1 MRAARVTELADL
13 PLEEASR
20 LLRRGKISPIEL
32 TEAALERIAL
42 LEPEQHSFIT
52 ILKDA
57 ARRQAREAARE
68 IARGKWRGPLHG
80 IPVSLKDNF
89 ETRGVRTT
97 AGSKILAQSVPAKDS
112 AVAAKLKQAGAI
124 LLGKTN
130 LHEFAYGVTTENP
143 FFGSTQNPWS
153 RGRIAGGS
161 SGGSAAAIASG
172 MGFGSVGTDTGGSVR
187 IPSALCGVVGLK
199 PTFGL
204 VSLEGCVP
212 LAESLDHA
220 GPMARDVS
228 GACIM
233 LEAIAGN
240 YPQGA
245 RWPDYRRLRAWQPR
259 RFRIGWPNEYF
270 FERVDPEIVRAVET
284 AGEALE
290 SLGGRSQKI
299 SLPHLNAS
307 TAPSTVI
314 ALAEAADYHK
324 SQGWFPARAGEY
336 SEDLKLR
343 LQQGSELRAVDY
355 LAACRQRT
363 AVVRD
368 FDAAFE
374 RVDIL
379 IAPTTPVAAPPFGTR
394 EVCISGQTEGVRAAL
409 LRLNR
414 PANYTGHPA
423 ITLPCGFTREGLPIG
438 LQLIGPRYAEVQLLA
453 IAHAY
458 EAATMWHARRPALTT
473 R

>member
-1 MRAARVTELADL
+1 MPAAFDSELADL
-13 PLEEASR
+13 PLEETSR
-20 LLRRGKISPIEL
+20 LVRRRKISPVDLID
-32 TEAALERIAL
+32 AALERISR
-42 LEPEQHSFIT
+42 LEPELHAFIT
-52 ILKDA
+52 LLKEA

-80 IPVSLKDNF
+80 IPLSLKDNF

-97 AGSKILAQSVPAKDS
+97 AGSKILANFCPSRDS

-153 RGRIAGGS
+153 HVRIAGGS
-161 SGGSAAAIASG
+161 SGGSAAAVASG
-172 MGFGSVGTDTGGSVR
+172 MGFASVGTDTGGSVR

-212 LAESLDHA
+212 MAESLDHA
-220 GPMARDVS
+220 GPIARDVA
-228 GACIM
+228 GACIL
-233 LEAIAGN
+233 LESIAGN
-240 YPQGA
+240 YPRGT
-245 RWPDYRRLRAWQPR
+245 RRPDYRRLRALRPR
-259 RFRIGWPNEYF
+259 RFRIGWPSEYF
-270 FERVDPEIVRAVET
+270 FERVDPEIVRAVER
-284 AGEALE
+284 AGKVLE
-290 SLGGRSQKI
+290 SLGGRSKKI

-314 ALAEAADYHK
+314 ALAEAADVHE
-324 SQGWFPARAGEY
+324 SRGWFPARAAEY
-336 SEDLKLR
+336 SEDLRLR
-343 LQQGSELRAVDY
+343 LQQGSALRAVDY

-363 AVVRD
+363 EVVRD

-379 IAPTTPVAAPPFGTR
+379 IAPSTPVAAPPLGSR
-394 EVCISGQTEGVRAAL
+394 EVRIGEQPETVRAAL

-414 PANYTGHPA
+414 PANYSGHPA
-423 ITLPCGFTREGLPIG
+423 ISLPCGFTRDGLPIG
-438 LQLIGPRYAEVQLLA
+438 LQLIAPRFGEAQLLA

-458 EAATMWHARRPALTT
+458 EAATLWHARRPASTS

>member
-1 MRAARVTELADL
+1 MRAAFDSELADL

-20 LLRRGKISPIEL
+20 LLRRGKISPVEL
-32 TEAALERIAL
+32 TDAALDRIAL

-52 ILKDA
+52 VLKDA

-97 AGSKILAQSVPAKDS
+97 AGSKILAKFVPSRDS

-153 RGRIAGGS
+153 RDRIAGGS
-161 SGGSAAAIASG
+161 SGGSAAAVASG
-172 MGFGSVGTDTGGSVR
+172 MGFASVGTDTGGSVR

-220 GPMARDVS
+220 GPIARDVA
-228 GACIM
+228 GACIL

-245 RWPDYRRLRAWQPR
+245 RRPDFRRLRALRPR
-259 RFRIGWPNEYF
+259 RFRIGWPSEYF
-270 FERVDPEIVRAVET
+270 FERVDPEIVRAVEK
-284 AGEALE
+284 AGESLE

-299 SLPHLNAS
+299 SLPHLNES
-307 TAPSTVI
+307 MAPSTVI
-314 ALAEAADYHK
+314 ALAEAADYHE
-324 SQGWFPARAGEY
+324 SRGWFPARAAEY
-336 SEDLKLR
+336 SEDLRNR
-343 LQQGSELRAVDY
+343 LQQGCELRAVEY
-355 LAACRQRT
+355 LAAM
-363 AVVRD
+363 
-368 FDAAFE
+368 
-374 RVDIL
+374 
-379 IAPTTPVAAPPFGTR
+379 PPAYR
-394 EVCISGQTEGVRAAL
+394 SGARFRRGVRARGYFDRAHHSGCRAAAGYARSAHLRTSGTGARGAAVAQSSRELYRASRDNFAL
-409 LRLNR
+409 RIHARGLAHRVAIDR
-414 PANYTGHPA
+414 PA
-423 ITLPCGFTREGLPIG
+423 IR
-438 LQLIGPRYAEVQLLA
+438 RSA
-453 IAHAY
+453 IAGHRAC
-458 EAATMWHARRPALTT
+458 L
-473 R
+473 

>member
-1 MRAARVTELADL
+1 MRAAFDTELADL
-13 PLEEASR
+13 SLEEASR
-20 LLRRGKISPIEL
+20 LLRRGKISPVEL
-32 TEAALERIAL
+32 TDAALERIAR
-42 LEPEQHSFIT
+42 LEPEMHAFIT

-97 AGSKILAQSVPAKDS
+97 AGSKILAKFVPSRDS
-112 AVAAKLKQAGAI
+112 AVASKLKQAGAI

-153 RGRIAGGS
+153 RDRIAGGS
-161 SGGSAAAIASG
+161 SGGSAAAVASG
-172 MGFGSVGTDTGGSVR
+172 MGFASVGTDTGGSVR

-220 GPMARDVS
+220 GPMARDVA
-228 GACIM
+228 GACI
-233 LEAIAGN
+233 LFEAIAGK
-240 YPQGA
+240 YPQGT
-245 RWPDYRRLRAWQPR
+245 RRPDYRRLRALRPR
-259 RFRIGWPNEYF
+259 RFRIGWPSEYF
-270 FERVDPEIVRAVET
+270 FERVDPEIARAVEK
-284 AGEALE
+284 AGEVME
-290 SLGGRSQKI
+290 SLGGRSKKI

-314 ALAEAADYHK
+314 ALAEAADYHE
-324 SQGWFPARAGEY
+324 SRGWFPARAGEY
-336 SEDLKLR
+336 SEDLRNR
-343 LQQGSELRAVDY
+343 LQQGSKLRAVDY

-368 FDAAFE
+368 FDVAFE
-374 RVDIL
+374 RVDFL
-379 IAPTTPVAAPPFGTR
+379 IAPSAPVAAPLLGTR
-394 EVCISGQTEGVRAAL
+394 EVRVSGQTEPVRAAL

-423 ITLPCGFTREGLPIG
+423 ISLPCGFTRDGLPIG
-438 LQLIGPRYAEVQLLA
+438 LQLIGPRYGEANLLA

-458 EAATMWHARRPALTT
+458 EAATMWHARRPALSG